1 MKTFTFRNF
10 RTKLTVLFLAI
21 TLIPLLL
28 VLIVTYDQRAKTL
41 EIDTFDK
48 LTAIRELKVE
58 QLELW
63 LNERVADM
71 KTASTDKEFTDL
83 KTIINKTSFNE
94 NDQRTLDNMRRIL
107 NRYLNNY
114 SSYKEM
120 FILNPN
126 NGKIIVSSRQYVE
139 GEYRGDNVFFINP
152 MRTRELS
159 IKDIHFSENI
169 NEISMVYSIPI
180 FSNEGENEQIV
191 GILVARIE
199 MQNSLYKMLNNRVG
213 LGKTGEALIVNHN
226 VQALNKL
233 RWVDNEPLQHII
245 KADPAVS
252 AANGKTGI
260 ATTPDYRGVDVLASY
275 TYIPQTKWG
284 FVVKQDLSELYA
296 PIRDMMWN
304 SIIIFII
311 TAITIALIAGFFSL
325 SISKPIIEMDNASKK
340 MSQGDFSY
348 KININSKD
356 ELGSLSKSINHLAE
370 VTKSRIYIQESI
382 YAISETMIGQSSLK
396 EFGDKLLKQLMNI
409 TKANMSTF
417 YILNEA
423 TMEYEHFASI
433 GANEKLLR
441 PFSAENPEGEIGNA
455 ISEKKIYYLRDIPE
469 NTIFNYKTI
478 AGEALPKEIIT
489 IPILV
494 ENTVVAII
502 SLVNIYS
509 FNEDCYNILEQ
520 SWSGINVSYSNLM
533 ASERTQIFAE
543 QLSQSNQQLEV
554 QTEELQDQAE
564 ELQEQAEELQRSTIE
579 LQEQNI
585 ELENQKKQVEGA
597 DRLKSEFLSNMSHEL
612 RTPLNSI
619 MALSR
624 VLIMQA
630 KDKLNDEENNYL
642 EIVERNGKRLLSLIN
657 NILDLSKIES
667 GKMDVEPKRTSIGA
681 LLQLIKENIQTLS
694 EEKDIAIN
702 LNIPNNLSS
711 VETDEA
717 RLHQVLLNVVSN
729 AVKFTKEGTVDI
741 TVNQDS
747 QNVYIEVKDSGIGI
761 SQEVLPHIF
770 DEFRQADGT
779 SSRQYEGTGLG
790 LAIAYKLTQVLGGII
805 SVESKLGEGSI
816 FTISIPIKWHED
828 EFSPKDI
835 TIETKALQADKKI
848 ILVVDDDPMTVK
860 NISNH
865 LNEFGFKTIGTT
877 SGREALKLAEK
888 HQPFAI
894 TLDVVM
900 PEMDGWEV
908 LQELKNNIFTKDIPV
923 IIVSISDDKDTGFA
937 LGAVGYINKPVEKE
951 LLVSE
956 IYKLNALPD
965 TVMIVDD
972 NEFEREH
979 MSKIIE
985 AENINTILAKGG
997 TECIEL
1003 LKNKIPDILV
1013 LDLMMPDMN
1022 GFKVLEKIRK
1032 NTETKDLPVIV
1043 VTAKDLTKEDKEN
1056 LSGKISSIITKS
1068 DATQQDLFKE
1078 IQRILAELEKS
1089 RKMNIPKRDGS
1100 KNKILIVED
1109 NPDAIIQIK
1118 AVLENENYKVDIAGG
1133 GQEALDYLQHSIPDG
1148 IILDLMMPDIDGF
1161 DVLNKIRNTRET
1173 KNIPVLI
1180 LTAKDLTK
1188 EDFSKLSSN
1197 NIQQLIH
1204 KGDVDIK
1211 GLLLKVSLMIGIE
1224 PRSSKF
1230 KVSDINEKEE
1240 IFKPQ
1245 TSNLNPTVL
1254 IIEDNPDNMT
1264 TIKAILKNKYAIVEA
1279 VDGEEG
1285 LKMVISLLPD
1295 LILLDMSLPRMD
1307 GVEVARLLKENNET
1321 KNIPIIAVTAQAM
1334 KGDNEKFLK
1343 AGCNGYIPK
1352 PIDPVELLTEI
1363 SKLLNEK

>member
-1 MKTFTFRNF
+1 MKLLSFKTIRTRLTTWFLILALAPLFIGILITYYHEKQAIELENFYKLAAIRDLKVQQLESWLEERKGDLHLMIGDLEIRSLETIFDKTIRSSRDLEKIEVARDLLTRNQLYHNSYEEIF
-10 RTKLTVLFLAI
+10 IIGANTKLI
-21 TLIPLLL
+21 
-28 VLIVTYDQRAKTL
+28 
-41 EIDTFDK
+41 E
-48 LTAIRELKVE
+48 
-58 QLELW
+58 
-63 LNERVADM
+63 
-71 KTASTDKEFTDL
+71 
-83 KTIINKTSFNE
+83 
-94 NDQRTLDNMRRIL
+94 
-107 NRYLNNY
+107 
-114 SSYKEM
+114 
-120 FILNPN
+120 
-126 NGKIIVSSRQYVE
+126 VSSNNSSI
-139 GEYRGDNVFFINP
+139 GDNKSNNLYFTVPLETGEIY
-152 MRTRELS
+152 
-159 IKDIHFSENI
+159 IKDIYYSKTLNRPQMT
-169 NEISMVYSIPI
+169 ISMPI
-180 FSNEGENEQIV
+180 LCLKHSNHIIGIMVVRINLENT
-191 GILVARIE
+191 
-199 MQNSLYKMLNNRVG
+199 LYKLLLNKVG
-213 LGKTGEALIVNHN
+213 LGETGETLIVNKDLI
-226 VQALNKL
+226 ALNEL
-233 RWVDNEPLQHII
+233 RSQKDAVLNLKINAE
-245 KADPAVS
+245 PAVE
-252 AANGKTGI
+252 AASGKTGI
-260 ATTPDYRGVDVLASY
+260 TKTLDYQGKEVLAAY
-275 TYIPQTKWG
+275 TYIPQMGWG
-284 FVVKQDLSELYA
+284 FISKQDLSELNI
-296 PIRDMMWN
+296 PIRALVLTLL
-304 SIIIFII
+304 ILFII
-311 TAITIALIAGFFSL
+311 SALIIVILVFWL
-325 SISKPIIEMDNASKK
+325 SEKISKPIVDLDIAANKIRG
-340 MSQGDFSY
+340 GDYSVRTVVD
-348 KININSKD
+348 SKD
-356 ELGSLSKSINHLAE
+356 ELASLANSINEMTASIE
-370 VTKSRIYIQESI
+370 SRIYTQKGV
-382 YAISETMIGQSSLK
+382 ADISDTMIGQSSIQQ
-396 EFGDKLLKQLMNI
+396 FGSELLKQLMKI
-409 TKANMSTF
+409 TDANMSTF

-423 TMEYEHFASI
+423 TKQYEHFSSV
-433 GANEKLLR
+433 GVNEKLLS
-441 PFSAENPEGEIGNA
+441 PFSAENPEGEVGNA
-455 ISEKKIYYLRDIPE
+455 ISRKRIYYLRDIPE
-469 NTIFNYKTI
+469 NTIFNYKTS
-478 AGEALPKEIIT
+478 AGNAIPREIIT

-494 ENTVVAII
+494 DDNVVAII
-502 SLVNIYS
+502 SLVNIHS
-509 FNEDCYNILEQ
+509 FSKECYDILKQ

-667 GKMDVEPKRTSIGA
+667 GKMDVEPKHTSIGA

-694 EEKDIAIN
+694 EEKDIALN

-729 AVKFTKEGTVDI
+729 AVKFTKEGAVDI

-790 LAIAYKLTQVLGGII
+790 LAIAYKLTQALGGII
-805 SVESKLGEGSI
+805 SVKSKLGEGSV

-828 EFSPKDI
+828 EFSTKDI
-835 TIETKALQADKKI
+835 TIKTRDLQTDKKI
-848 ILVVDDDPMTVK
+848 ILVVDDDPETVK

-865 LNEFGFKTIGTT
+865 LKEFGFKTIGTT

-888 HQPFAI
+888 YQPFAI
-894 TLDVVM
+894 TLDVIM

-908 LQELKNNIFTKDIPV
+908 LQELKNNLFTKDIPV

-937 LGAVGYINKPVEKE
+937 LGAVGYINKPVEKK

-956 IYKLNALPD
+956 IYKLHALPD

-1032 NTETKDLPVIV
+1032 NAKTKDLPVIV

-1100 KNKILIVED
+1100 KNNILIVED

-1161 DVLNKIRNTRET
+1161 DVLNKIRNTQET

-1188 EDFSKLSSN
+1188 EDLSKLSSN

-1204 KGDVDIK
+1204 KGDVNIE
-1211 GLLLKVSLMIGIE
+1211 GLLLKVSLMLGIE

-1230 KVSDINEKEE
+1230 EVSNINEKEE

-1254 IIEDNPDNMT
+1254 IVEDNPDNMT
-1264 TIKAILKNKYAIVEA
+1264 TIKAILKNKYAIAEA

-1285 LKMVISLLPD
+1285 LRMSISLLPD

-1307 GVEVARLLKENNET
+1307 GEKVTRLLKENNET

-1334 KGDNEKFLK
+1334 KGDSERFIE

-1363 SKLLNEK
+1363 SKLLNG